1 MSEAIQHTCVDCGQ
15 EMTIPTRY
23 LGTNQKCRKC
33 GAEFLVAQPTT
44 KKCPFCAEEIK
55 VEAVVC
61 RFCNRSLTEADQPPP
76 EGGISPKAGKD
87 TKDQDQLGIAL
98 ALPWF
103 AGAFAIYLFV
113 WQSPR
118 FLAPSRLGMV
128 SLITLGVAAALVA
141 VDANKI
147 FATSGE
153 KVGDQSA
160 GLWAMAVVLLAIIV
174 APLYAFQR
182 GKVQGFSSRYT
193 LFVLLG
199 VLVYA
204 GMTYFTWALIG
215 T

>member
-1 MSEAIQHTCVDCGQ
+1 MRVPAHYDGTEQTC
-15 EMTIPTRY
+15 RS
-23 LGTNQKCRKC
+23 C
-33 GAEFLVAQPTT
+33 GASFIVKQPGS

-61 RFCNRSLTEADQPPP
+61 RFCNRSLTEENQPPP
-76 EGGISPKAGKD
+76 NDMSSSPSSELPAD
-87 TKDQDQLGIAL
+87 PDQLGIAL

-103 AGAFAIYLFV
+103 AGAAAIYFFV

-128 SLITLGVAAALVA
+128 SLVTLGVAAALVA

-147 FATSGE
+147 FTSTGK

-160 GLWAMAVVLLAIIV
+160 GLWAVALVLLAIIV
-174 APLYAFQR
+174 APWYAFQR
-182 GKVQGFSSRYT
+182 GKVPGFSSRYT

-199 VLVYA
+199 VLLFA
-204 GMTYFTWALIG
+204 GMSYVTWTLLGA
-215 T
+215 